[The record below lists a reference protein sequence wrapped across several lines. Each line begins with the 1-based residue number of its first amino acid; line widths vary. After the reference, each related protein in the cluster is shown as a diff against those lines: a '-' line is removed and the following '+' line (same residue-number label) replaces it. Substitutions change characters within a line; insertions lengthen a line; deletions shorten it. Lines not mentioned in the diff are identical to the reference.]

1 MCTPVEVAIVGAG
14 PYGLSLAAH
23 LNAAGIQTR
32 VFGRPMDSWRSH
44 MPEGMLLKSDPF
56 ASSLSDPQDFYTLA
70 RFSEEQ
76 SIPYSESKPVRLDV
90 FCNYGLAF
98 QKRCVPRLAEVH
110 VSTIERSGSEFI
122 ISLDNGDKLS
132 ARRVVIAIGVGPF
145 QYVPEILG
153 TVPDRFV
160 SHSFN
165 HRDLSAFSG
174 VRVAVVGGG
183 SSAIDFAGLLYER
196 GCDVTLVSRRAEL
209 RFTGRGGSQQSGPG
223 PLWRRMRHPPSGLG
237 PGLRSRFSTDAP
249 LLIHALPKRFRFEFV
264 RRHLG
269 PAAAKVMKDKVVG
282 RVPLLLER
290 ELAAAAVE
298 NSRVALTLTR
308 KGGGHEILHVDHVI
322 AATGFRVD
330 LSRLTLLSPS
340 MRRDIAEYRGAP
352 VLTRNFESSVP
363 GLYFIG
369 SAAAASFGPL
379 MRFTFGA
386 RYAARRLTRALI
398 RTQRASAKSFAGS
411 TLDRH
416 AGTPV

>member
-1 MCTPVEVAIVGAG
+1 VNAPVEVAIVGAG

-56 ASSLSDPQDFYTLA
+56 ASNLSDPQDFYTLA

-76 SIPYSESKPVRLDV
+76 AIPYSESEPVRLDV

-98 QKRCVPRLAEVH
+98 QKRWVPRLAEVE
-110 VSTIERSGSEFI
+110 VSTIERSGDEFI
-122 ISLDNGDKLS
+122 ISLDNGDKVS

-145 QYVPEILG
+145 RYLPEILG
-153 TVPDRFV
+153 ALPDRFV
-160 SHSFN
+160 SHSFD
-165 HRDLSAFSG
+165 HRDLSPFPGA
-174 VRVAVVGGG
+174 RVAVVGGG
-183 SSAIDFAGLLYER
+183 SSAIDLAGLLHER
-196 GCDVTLVSRRAEL
+196 GCDVILISRRKEL
-209 RFTGRGGSQQSGPG
+209 RFTGRSSRHSGPD
-223 PLWRRMRHPPSGLG
+223 PWWRRMRHPPSGLG

-249 LLIHALPKRFRFEFV
+249 LLIHALPKSLRFEFV

-269 PAAAKVMKDKVVG
+269 PAASRAMNDKVIG
-282 RVPLLLER
+282 RVPMLLQR
-290 ELAAAAVE
+290 EVVAAEVE
-298 NSRVALTLTR
+298 DSRVALTLT
-308 KGGGHEILHVDHVI
+308 KKDGLHEILHVDHVI

-330 LSRLTLLSPS
+330 LSRLALLSPS
-340 MRRDIAEYRGAP
+340 LRKDIAEYRGAP
-352 VLTRNFESSVP
+352 ILTRHFESSVS

-369 SAAAASFGPL
+369 LAAAASFGPL

-386 RYAARRLTRALI
+386 RYAAQRLTRALV
-398 RTQRASAKSFAGS
+398 RSQRASAESFAGS
-411 TLDRH
+411 TLHGR